1 MNGFAKE
8 KDMEKTRVLIVDD
21 HAIVRMGMV
30 ALVNAQPGMEVVG
43 EARNGELGVRAALK
57 LKPDVVVMDILMPV
71 MDGVEATRRIRAA
84 MPDAKVLILTT
95 STAAS
100 ELAAT
105 LEAGATGVIPKTTGN
120 PALLSAIRAV
130 AAGRR
135 VVTSEISEI
144 IANDEPIRDLTP
156 HQLDILASIVRGLTN
171 ADIARQFGVS
181 ENTVRKATSA
191 IFSKLGVA
199 NRTEAAAMALRNNLV
214 KA

>member
-1 MNGFAKE
+1 
-8 KDMEKTRVLIVDD
+8 MEKTRVLIVDD

-30 ALVNAQPGMEVVG
+30 SLVNAQPGMEVVG
-43 EARNGELGVRAALK
+43 EAKNGELGVKASVK

-71 MDGVEATRRIRAA
+71 MDGVEATRRIVAA
-84 MPDAKVLILTT
+84 LPDAKVLILTT

-105 LEAGATGVIPKTTGN
+105 LEAGATGVIPKTTSN
-120 PALLSAIRAV
+120 AALLSAIRAV

>member
-1 MNGFAKE
+1 M
-8 KDMEKTRVLIVDD
+8 DRTRVLIVDD

-30 ALVNAQPGMEVVG
+30 SLVNAQPGMEVVG
-43 EARNGELGVRAALK
+43 EAKNGELGVKAALK
-57 LKPDVVVMDILMPV
+57 LRPDVVVMDILMPV

-84 MPDAKVLILTT
+84 LPDAKVLILTT
-95 STAAS
+95 STAAI

-105 LEAGATGVIPKTTGN
+105 LEAGATGVIPKTTSN

-144 IANDEPIRDLTP
+144 IANDEPIRDLTQ

-171 ADIARQFGVS
+171 ADIAKQFGVS

>member
-1 MNGFAKE
+1 M
-8 KDMEKTRVLIVDD
+8 DKTRVLIVDD

-30 ALVNAQPGMEVVG
+30 SLVNAQPGMEVVG
-43 EARNGELGVRAALK
+43 EAKNGELGVKAAVK

-84 MPDAKVLILTT
+84 LPDAKAPIL
-95 STAAS
+95 S
-100 ELAAT
+100 
-105 LEAGATGVIPKTTGN
+105 GATGVIPKTTSN

-144 IANDEPIRDLTP
+144 IANDEPIRDLTQ

-171 ADIARQFGVS
+171 ADIAKQFGVS